1 MQPEILRRCNS
12 CGASTAEGS
21 MFCPECGQ
29 ALSANSSPEKAEP
42 ATESEPFAEESGVT
56 TPEVHSDA
64 TEPSSENSPASAT
77 LQPTAPIEPLAS
89 DANAIGNEVESQP
102 PAAASATKVER
113 TRERLQRASSV
124 ARGAIE
130 QNVKRADKIRHVSS
144 AMLEEAHYDPSLR
157 FVLVALG
164 VFVVFLLLLLLS
176 KVMG

>member
-1 MQPEILRRCNS
+1 
-12 CGASTAEGS
+12 

-29 ALSANSSPEKAEP
+29 ALTEKSSPEKAEP
-42 ATESEPFAEESGVT
+42 AAESEPFAEESAVT
-56 TPEVHSDA
+56 TTEVHSDA
-64 TEPSSENSPASAT
+64 TEAAAENSPTPA
-77 LQPTAPIEPLAS
+77 EPLVS
-89 DANAIGNEVESQP
+89 NANAVEKEVESQP
-102 PAAASATKVER
+102 PAATTATKVER
-113 TRERLQRASSV
+113 TREKLQRASSV

>member
-12 CGASTAEGS
+12 CGASTPEGS

-29 ALSANSSPEKAEP
+29 ALRAKSSPEKAEP
-42 ATESEPFAEESGVT
+42 ATESEPFAEESGA
-56 TPEVHSDA
+56 VHGDGA
-64 TEPSSENSPASAT
+64 ETSSENSPAPAT
-77 LQPTAPIEPLAS
+77 LQSTAPVEPLAP
-89 DANAIGNEVESQP
+89 DANATENQVENLP
-102 PAAASATKVER
+102 PASASATTVER
-113 TRERLQRASSV
+113 TREKLQRASSV

-157 FVLVALG
+157 FVLVAVG